1 MNSKK
6 NKIGRNDI
14 CPCGSGLKY
23 KRCCMNKKENSKI
36 EDKEFSISEILSLLK
51 TTLQNLNIV
60 NKEVSNI
67 DVKKVDLLNNKTL
80 ECQFYANSNN
90 SIDVKVEAGAV
101 MAATYGFFKDDTFK
115 NMLLDYYAVRAFN
128 KEDSELMY
136 VISSKEVAALI
147 GQGNSVDWM
156 KSSIFQENTKDYRL
170 SVAKKQ
176 ISEIENALREV
187 IIDRLSKKYGQDW
200 FIHSVGKKLRESVIG
215 TYNNQFGIE
224 TEDGDVLIKYT
235 FVLQL
240 KKIICTNWK
249 DFSDLFS
256 NKIRFEELILEFNS
270 IRREEAHN
278 RNISTEDL
286 EKLKEIYEFI
296 LIGISEKYPDILP
309 HFLID
314 NWKIQIK
321 EIMLSNKLEM
331 IYSDDEIQSET
342 NNGLKLVKT
351 VLNLQKLI
359 NHIKD
364 KELKLKSVVVPVQK
378 LTMHNEMIGVFEKY
392 RFLHEEL
399 VESGKTGVL
408 IQVQKKQN
416 EIEKHKKTMDEF
428 IEKFLLHES

>member
-1 MNSKK
+1 
-6 NKIGRNDI
+6 
-14 CPCGSGLKY
+14 
-23 KRCCMNKKENSKI
+23 MNKKEDSKI
-36 EDKEFSISEILSLLK
+36 EEKEFSVSEILSLLK
-51 TTLQNLNIV
+51 TVLQNINLA
-60 NKEVSNI
+60 NKEVANI
-67 DVKKVDLLNNKTL
+67 DVKKIDLLNNKTL
-80 ECQFYANSNN
+80 ECQFYAKSNN
-90 SIDVKVEAGAV
+90 SIDVKIEIGTVMGALH
-101 MAATYGFFKDDTFK
+101 GFFKDDSFK
-115 NMLLDYYAVRAFN
+115 NMLLDYYAVRAFD

-147 GQGNSVDWM
+147 GKGNSIDWM

-187 IIDRLSKKYGQDW
+187 IVDRLSKKHGKDW
-200 FIHSVGKKLRESVIG
+200 FILSVGKKLRESVIG
-215 TYNNQFGIE
+215 TYNNQFGINI
-224 TEDGDVLIKYT
+224 EDGDILIKYT

-256 NKIRFEELILEFNS
+256 NKIRFEKLILELNS

-296 LIGISEKYPDILP
+296 LIGITEKYPDILP

-331 IYSDDEIQSET
+331 IYSDNEIQSET

-359 NHIKD
+359 KHIND

-378 LTMHNEMIGVFEKY
+378 LNIHNDFIGVLEKY
-392 RFLHEEL
+392 RILHEEL
-399 VESGKTGVL
+399 VECGKTGVL
-408 IQVQKKQN
+408 KIVQEKQR
-416 EIEKHKKTMDEF
+416 EIELCKKTMDDF
-428 IEKFLLHES
+428 VEKFLLHES

>member
-1 MNSKK
+1 MDSKK

-101 MAATYGFFKDDTFK
+101 MAASHGFFKDDTFK
-115 NMLLDYYAVRAFN
+115 NMLFDYYAVRAFN

-200 FIHSVGKKLRESVIG
+200 FIHSVGKKLRERVIG

-416 EIEKHKKTMDEF
+416 EIEKYKKTIDEF
-428 IEKFLLHES
+428 VEKFLLHES

>member
-6 NKIGRNDI
+6 SKIGRNDI

-23 KRCCMNKKENSKI
+23 KKCCMNKIENYKI
-36 EDKEFSISEILSLLK
+36 EDKEFSIPEIISLLK
-51 TTLQNLNIV
+51 TALQNLNIV
-60 NKEVSNI
+60 DKEVSNFA
-67 DVKKVDLLNNKTL
+67 VKKVDLLNNKTL

-90 SIDVKVEAGAV
+90 SIDVKIEAGAV
-101 MAATYGFFKDDTFK
+101 MGALHGFFKDDSFK
-115 NMLLDYYAVRAFN
+115 NIQLNYYAVRAFD
-128 KEDSELMY
+128 KQDSELMY
-136 VISSKEVAALI
+136 VISSKEVAAFV
-147 GQGNSVDWM
+147 GQGNSVDWI
-156 KSSIFQENTKDYRL
+156 KSSIFQENTTDYRL

-187 IIDRLSKKYGQDW
+187 IVDRLSKKHGKDW
-200 FIHSVGKKLRESVIG
+200 FISSVGKKLRESVIS

-224 TEDGDVLIKYT
+224 IEEGDVLIKYT

-249 DFSDLFS
+249 DFSDLFP
-256 NKIRFEELILEFNS
+256 NKIRFEELILELNS

-278 RNISTEDL
+278 RNISTENL

-331 IYSDDEIQSET
+331 VFSNDEIQSET
-342 NNGLKLVKT
+342 NNGLKFAKT

-399 VESGKTGVL
+399 VECGKTGVL
-408 IQVQKKQN
+408 KQVQEKQK
-416 EIEKHKKTMDEF
+416 EIEKYKKTMDEF
-428 IEKFLLHES
+428 VKKFLLYES